1 MGFKT
6 RRSRS
11 ENLSGIK
18 ATRSRV
24 AIKRLSVFGTLI
36 LALGVLAP
44 SPAFATTT
52 TCSSGGTF
60 TIDENNQVKAGS
72 TCAGTATIPNT
83 VTGVADFAFQNA
95 TGLAAIVFD
104 SPSQVASFGKEAFF
118 KTTALTQI
126 EIPASVV
133 TIAYGALD
141 QSGVSNI
148 TFEAGSALQSI
159 GDWAMRRTANLNSV
173 TFPEGLVTIGYGAFV
188 DSALPEL
195 NIPSTVTDVGRVDGF
210 YRTGFQ
216 NFFVHAAN
224 PNYSDV
230 DGVLFDKSEE
240 TLILFPGARNTTYS
254 IPQGTLTIGTF
265 SFYESQ
271 LQGLVIPTSVTAFQ
285 DDALELAQIS
295 SLTFTSPS
303 SVETLGDYSFAYL
316 YNLPTIEIPA
326 SVRTVGE
333 SAFEEARGVVF
344 ASGSVLQEI
353 SDYAFFRATFT
364 EFIIPP
370 SVTAIGEGAFEDSS
384 LTSIAIPASVTRI
397 GTQAFWNASN
407 LAQVNFAE
415 ASILEE
421 IGNSAFSRTSLEVI
435 RVPASVKRILNSGFS
450 EVTTLRTLDFEA
462 GSLLET
468 IEPNAFL
475 NSGLSQV
482 TLPATLTTLGNYAF
496 RNASSLNSVTFLGD
510 APSLGRDVFLGIASE
525 PTLTYQEGASGFE
538 GSSDFDAFNLVI
550 ARAIPTAEPP
560 TSAPVYAGPQL
571 DAMQS
576 ATAGLEVGFFGRRL
590 GSVTSA
596 YAGSFPLEIVSAS
609 DGQLVLKIPVTV
621 VGGSYDL
628 VLDSAHG
635 KLTFQSG
642 LRVFDAPAEVTT
654 STSLQTL
661 SIGSFK
667 GFIAIYTKGYEGQRL
682 SAKVAG
688 KWLVID
694 SLNES
699 FNGNNYSR
707 LVRYTGAGYEI
718 LVHLYID
725 GEFVKTEELTTR

>member
-1 MGFKT
+1 MGFET

-44 SPAFATTT
+44 SPAFASTTP
-52 TCSSGGTF
+52 CSSGGTF
-60 TIDENNQVKAGS
+60 TIENNEVKAGS

-104 SPSQVASFGKEAFF
+104 SPSQVASFGNQAFYN
-118 KTTALTQI
+118 TTALTQI
-126 EIPASVV
+126 DIPASVV
-133 TIAYGALD
+133 TIAQMALR

-159 GDWAMRRTANLNSV
+159 GAYAMKGTANLNSV
-173 TFPEGLVTIGYGAFV
+173 TFPEGLVTIGYGAFIE
-188 DSALPEL
+188 SALPTL
-195 NIPSTVTDVGRVDGF
+195 NIPSTVTDVGGADGF

-240 TLILFPGARNTTYS
+240 TLVHFPETRNTTYS
-254 IPQGTLTIGTF
+254 IPQGTLTIGTY
-265 SFYESQ
+265 SFYGSQ
-271 LQGLVIPTSVTAFQ
+271 LQSLVIPTTVTAIG
-285 DDALELAQIS
+285 DSGLDSAAIS
-295 SLTFTSPS
+295 NLTFTSPS
-303 SVETLGDYSFAYL
+303 SVATIGDYAFAYL
-316 YNLPTIEIPA
+316 YSLSTIEIPA
-326 SVRTVGE
+326 SVHTIGE
-333 SAFEEARGVVF
+333 GAFDEASDVVF
-344 ASGSVLQEI
+344 APGSALREI
-353 SDYAFFRATFT
+353 SDYAFRLADFAEFT
-364 EFIIPP
+364 IPP
-370 SVTAIGEGAFEDSS
+370 SVTAIGVGAFEDSS
-384 LTSIAIPASVTRI
+384 LTTIEIPASVISI
-397 GTQAFWNASN
+397 GTMAFAGAGN
-407 LAQVNFAE
+407 LAELKFSETSSLV
-415 ASILEE
+415 E
-421 IGNSAFSRTSLEVI
+421 IGNSAFYGTILQDVAI
-435 RVPASVKRILNSGFS
+435 PASVKTIVSGAFS
-450 EVTTLRTLDFEA
+450 GVTTVRTLTFA
-462 GSLLET
+462 TGSLLEV
-468 IEPNAFL
+468 IEQNAFF
-475 NSGLSQV
+475 NTALSQV

-496 RNASSLNSVTFLGD
+496 RNASSLNSVKFLGD
-510 APSLGRDVFLGIASE
+510 APSVGRNVFLGIASE

-576 ATAGLEVGFFGRRL
+576 ATAGLEVGFIGRRL

-642 LRVFDAPAEVTT
+642 LTVFDAPAEVTT

-661 SIGSFK
+661 SVGSFK

-699 FNGNNYSR
+699 FNGNSYSR
-707 LVRYTGAGYEI
+707 LVRSTGAGYEI

-725 GEFVKTEELTTR
+725 GQFVKTEKLTTR